1 MIRFAQK
8 PQEMDWNNTSN
19 LILSCKAMSSE
30 KHRLFFIPL
39 TNPFRLCQPH
49 LSTSIPFSLISF
61 KQTIHWVRAFTYG
74 AISSSL
80 NSRNGKSTPTTAT
93 EQFSFVSFC
102 ITLPFFASYRIAL
115 HAALQRIQHD
125 ANQLVE
131 RHCSSLHSIP
141 FIQSSLTVTT
151 FVSSFKKRRDRA
163 VFALWLREPI
173 AHALYSRY
181 SPEGDVWKR

>member
-1 MIRFAQK
+1 MPLFAISATCLPTLHRSVRSKTNNPLGQSIHIRRDFLFAQFAER
-8 PQEMDWNNTSN
+8 QIHSHHGYR
-19 LILSCKAMSSE
+19 AV
-30 KHRLFFIPL
+30 F
-39 TNPFRLCQPH
+39 LCQFLH
-49 LSTSIPFSLISF
+49 HT
-61 KQTIHWVRAFTYG
+61 
-74 AISSSL
+74 
-80 NSRNGKSTPTTAT
+80 
-93 EQFSFVSFC
+93 
-102 ITLPFFASYRIAL
+102 PFFASYRIAL

-125 ANQLVE
+125 VNQLVE